1 LRETLEDLFGAQAQ
15 AAEPTVLAG
24 AKPDDSSLVYLRFA
38 VDVRTNS
45 IIATGSTGD
54 LEVVEAILM
63 RLDESDLRMR
73 QTVVMRLKNAS
84 AETVAEAVSD
94 FLSSELDAE
103 QPVDGLLSSIEQ
115 TDREVVIVPE
125 LVTNALII
133 SSTERFYDRIIDLV
147 EKLDARPP
155 MVVIQVLLAA
165 VQLNDTDEFGVEL
178 GLQDSILFDRS
189 VDSVPGFLFNNTAIP
204 LGNNTGAAGSNLVG
218 TQGLSNLALGRQNS
232 DLGYGGLVISASSE
246 AVSVLIRALQ
256 ENRRLDIL
264 ARPQIMTVDN
274 VEGIVHVGENVP
286 TITSVSPA
294 TNLGSQTFNVEYV
307 DVGIQLNVIPRI
319 NPDGLVVMQITASRS
334 QLGPEEEGIP
344 ISVAADGSVLRAP
357 RIEIAEAQTTVSA
370 MDGQT
375 VILGGLITK
384 DTTDIHRQVP
394 WLGDVPVLGRLFSF
408 DSVAVEKSE
417 LLIILTPRV
426 VESEEDAELVK
437 QVEAARMNWALADV
451 LEVHG
456 DPFDRAGHTPV
467 IYPDLDPTAQSIL
480 PPEPTPEDRPSVP
493 EEADQTPFITEP
505 LPPAPEQKGATS
517 DQMPPAPEQG
527 ARLGPASTAHPAA
540 SRPPGDVQ
548 QASYDQ
554 RPAAT
559 TTLPGSTTYRTAGAP
574 RSDYSSADRAGAGY
588 PVSRYPVPRSQLGK
602 YPLGNYPVNNYPVNN
617 YPMDNYPVAN
627 YPVANCSD
635 ANYSPAGF
643 SATDYP
649 AQDYPASTSPA
660 AAPRSTVDP
669 RHGAAPTSPSFGTS
683 ASSRSGVEE
692 GNPGYSEPG
701 IARFQGGI
709 DQPTETV
716 VPSYHRSIAY

>member
-1 LRETLEDLFGAQAQ
+1 LLETLEDLFGAQAQ
-15 AAEPTVLAG
+15 AAERTVLAG
-24 AKPDDSSLVYLRFA
+24 ATPEDSSLVYLWLA
-38 VDVRTNS
+38 VDVRSNS

-84 AETVAEAVSD
+84 AETVAEAVND

-103 QPVDGLLSSIEQ
+103 QPVDGLLSSVEQ

-189 VDSVPGFLFNNTAIP
+189 VSGVPGFLFNNTAIP
-204 LGNNTGAAGSNLVG
+204 LGNNTGAPGSNLVG
-218 TQGLSNLALGRQNS
+218 TQGLSNLALGRQNT

-246 AVSVLIRALQ
+246 AVSVLIRALK
-256 ENRRLDIL
+256 ENRRLDVL

-286 TITSVSPA
+286 TITGISPA
-294 TNLGSQTFNVEYV
+294 TQLASQTFDIEYV

-334 QLGPEEEGIP
+334 KVGPEEEGIP
-344 ISVAADGSVLRAP
+344 VSVASDGTVLRSP

-370 MDGQT
+370 MDGWV

-384 DTTDIHRQVP
+384 DTTDIHRWVP

-417 LLIILTPRV
+417 LLIILTPRI
-426 VESEEDAELVK
+426 VESEEDAEVVK
-437 QVEAARMNWALADV
+437 QIEAARMNWCLADV

-456 DPFDRAGHTPV
+456 DPFDRTGQTPV
-467 IYPDLDPTAQSIL
+467 IYPDLDPTAQSL
-480 PPEPTPEDRPSVP
+480 VPPEPTPEDWPSAP
-493 EEADQTPFITEP
+493 EEADRTPFITEP
-505 LPPAPEQKGATS
+505 LPPTPEQKGATA
-517 DQMPPAPEQG
+517 DPGPPAPEQG
-527 ARLGPASTAHPAA
+527 AGVGPASTADPVA
-540 SRPPGDVQ
+540 SGPPGDVQ

-554 RPAAT
+554 GLAAAAT
-559 TTLPGSTTYRTAGAP
+559 PPSPTTYRTAGAP
-574 RSDYSSADRAGAGY
+574 RSGDWSADRAGAND
-588 PVSRYPVPRSQLGK
+588 PVPRHSVNK
-602 YPLGNYPVNNYPVNN
+602 YSR
-617 YPMDNYPVAN
+617 AN
-627 YPVANCSD
+627 YPDSRD
-635 ANYSPAGF
+635 AAVNYA
-643 SATDYP
+643 AVNYP
-649 AQDYPASTSPA
+649 AASYPAASYPAVTSPVGRFPATNDSMQDCTATSSPA
-660 AAPRSTVDP
+660 AARGSTVDSP
-669 RHGAAPTSPSFGTS
+669 PGQAPAGASFGTG
-683 ASSRSGVEE
+683 APFRSGVGE
-692 GNPGYSEPG
+692 GRAGFLEPG
-701 IARFQGGI
+701 VARFQGGI
-709 DQPTETV
+709 DQPTGTV
-716 VPSYHRSIAY
+716 VPRYHGSIAY